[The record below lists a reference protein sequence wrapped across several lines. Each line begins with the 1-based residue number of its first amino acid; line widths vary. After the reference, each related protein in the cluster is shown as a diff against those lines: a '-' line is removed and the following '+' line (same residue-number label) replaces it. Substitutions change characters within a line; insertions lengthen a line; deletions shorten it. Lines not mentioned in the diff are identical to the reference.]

1 MTFSTLAS
9 SQSALS
15 YLTLQKK
22 KKMTSHS
29 QTVYKIVISN
39 VITCLVL
46 KIYACQWEDGSVNKV
61 PTVETL

>member
-1 MTFSTLAS
+1 MMFSTLAS

-22 KKMTSHS
+22 MTSHS
-29 QTVYKIVISN
+29 QTVYKIVILN

-46 KIYACQWEDGSVNKV
+46 KIYACQWEDGSINKV

>member
-1 MTFSTLAS
+1 MMFSTLAS

-22 KKMTSHS
+22 KMTSYS